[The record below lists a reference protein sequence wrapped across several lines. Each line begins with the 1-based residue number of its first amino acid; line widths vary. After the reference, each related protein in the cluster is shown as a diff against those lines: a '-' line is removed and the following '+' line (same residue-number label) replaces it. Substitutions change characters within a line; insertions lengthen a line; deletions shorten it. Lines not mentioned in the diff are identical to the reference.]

1 MAAYGRSMTDERRL
15 RERARLLHHIDWIIR
30 PRAYFYEQLE
40 NAIQLAAAGRSEDQV
55 EVDCRRC
62 LVKDV
67 ISDWELGEFVDRVVE
82 GRDGLEDEDR
92 WDSQY

>member
-1 MAAYGRSMTDERRL
+1 MAAYGRSMTDERRI
-15 RERARLLHHIDWIIR
+15 RERARPRHHIDWIIR